1 MDSYERFKS
10 DFRKVCDKFSEKIA
24 ITFYKKNGEVEECSY
39 AQMEQRV
46 CEIVK
51 TYQARGMQRG
61 DRVAVLI
68 PLCTNAYLDIL
79 ALAYMGVT
87 SVVLDINLHEKELM
101 RILEDA
107 HVSCI
112 LTVETLFQEKMS
124 SVNVPVFETSDKCLC
139 LKSLDIKHP
148 SDPDY
153 EAIAILYS
161 SGTTSKAKGVVI
173 GYEQEINAMT
183 KDAAD
188 ISKQLRKN
196 GHEIVIVT
204 GRAHTTEAGIT
215 GKLFRWMLMHWL
227 KKNHFEYDDIFYCS
241 ESNSSDDKLR
251 VCLEQSIDILIDDKP
266 ENLTALKNKLKI
278 ICYSSPCNQ
287 QFEELDSIRVDNM
300 MQLLDKVSLIES
312 GL

>member
-1 MDSYERFKS
+1 MFMDSYERFKS

-148 SDPDY
+148 NDPDY

-173 GYEQEINAMT
+173 GYEQEINAMDYLLKVVGT
-183 KDAAD
+183 TDIRYLMLFPNSHVSGFTDFLVLLLRGGQLATMEDASAT
-188 ISKQLRKN
+188 QLMK
-196 GHEIVIVT
+196 GFQ
-204 GRAHTTEAGIT
+204 
-215 GKLFRWMLMHWL
+215 LY
-227 KKNHFEYDDIFYCS
+227 NHS
-241 ESNSSDDKLR
+241 
-251 VCLEQSIDILIDDKP
+251 
-266 ENLTALKNKLKI
+266 
-278 ICYSSPCNQ
+278 
-287 QFEELDSIRVDNM
+287 M
-300 MQLLDKVSLIES
+300 
-312 GL
+312 